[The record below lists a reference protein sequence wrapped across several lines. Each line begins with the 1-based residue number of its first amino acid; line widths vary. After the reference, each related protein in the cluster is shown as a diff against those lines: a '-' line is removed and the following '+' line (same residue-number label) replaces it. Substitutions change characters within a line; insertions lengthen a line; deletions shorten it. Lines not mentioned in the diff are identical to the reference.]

1 MGLKKYV
8 VLAVLFIVL
17 VYGYVFSLELGDYK
31 ITILDISINL
41 PIAVWIILPLALM
54 FLATLGHIL
63 FYGLL
68 GSLKTRAVEKDHET
82 MIGYLKS
89 SLLGKTYNK
98 KFKTAG
104 FKSLS
109 KILNQFELKLKDETF
124 SSTDEELNKIVANI
138 KDINNGKFV
147 DDKSVK
153 FTEYSD
159 IATNNQINKV
169 NEYINFAEDVLKK
182 SENYNINVVRQAFIN
197 ILEQKSMTTVKKLYK
212 NVKLD
217 KELAFRLFEK
227 DAKNSDFGLD
237 NEEIVKI
244 VKDLDFTKEEFL
256 ALAKIYETVL
266 KPDEI
271 IALFEKISN
280 ELETALPAYL
290 HVLFE
295 YEMIDKIREIVEAT
309 PEDEFT
315 AFKALLDLKDAGK
328 HYSLE
333 SISYK

>member
-8 VLAVLFIVL
+8 VLVVLFVVL

-31 ITILDISINL
+31 VTVLDISVNL
-41 PIAVWIILPLALM
+41 PIAVWIILPLALL
-54 FLATLGHIL
+54 FIATLGHIL

-68 GSLKTRAVEKDHET
+68 GSLKQRAVQKDHEN
-82 MIGYLKS
+82 MVMFIKS
-89 SLLGKTYNK
+89 NLLGKTFNK
-98 KFKTAG
+98 KFKTPG
-104 FKSLS
+104 FKSLYNVL
-109 KILNQFELKLKDETF
+109 KQFELQLKDETF

-138 KDINNGKFV
+138 KDIHNGKFV

-159 IATNNQINKV
+159 ISTENIINKV
-169 NEYINFAEDVLKK
+169 NENIDFAQDVLKK

-197 ILEQKSMTTVKKLYK
+197 VLEQKSMTTMKKLFK
-212 NVKLD
+212 NIKLD

-227 DAKNSDFGLD
+227 DAKNPDFGLT

-244 VKDLDFTKEEFL
+244 VKDLDLTTEEYL
-256 ALAKIYETVL
+256 TLAKIYETEL

-271 IALFEKISN
+271 IALFENLSN
-280 ELETALPAYL
+280 QIEKAIPAYL

-295 YEMIDKIREIVEAT
+295 YEMIDKVREIVEAT
-309 PEDEFT
+309 PEDEYT

-328 HYSLE
+328 HYSLD

>member
-8 VLAVLFIVL
+8 VLVVLFIVL

-31 ITILDISINL
+31 VTVLDISVNL
-41 PIAVWIILPLALM
+41 PIAVWIILPLALL
-54 FLATLGHIL
+54 FIATLGHIL

-68 GSLKTRAVEKDHET
+68 GSLKQRAVQKDHEN
-82 MIGYLKS
+82 MVMFIKS
-89 SLLGKTYNK
+89 NLLGKTFNK
-98 KFKTAG
+98 KFKTPG
-104 FKSLS
+104 FKSLYNVL
-109 KILNQFELKLKDETF
+109 KQFELQLKDETF

-138 KDINNGKFV
+138 KDIHNGKFV

-159 IATNNQINKV
+159 ISTENIINKV
-169 NEYINFAEDVLKK
+169 NENIDFAQDVLKK

-197 ILEQKSMTTVKKLYK
+197 VLEQKSMTTMKKLFK
-212 NVKLD
+212 NIKLD

-227 DAKNSDFGLD
+227 DAKNPDFGLT

-244 VKDLDFTKEEFL
+244 VKDLDLTTEEYL
-256 ALAKIYETVL
+256 TLAKIYETEL

-271 IALFEKISN
+271 IALFENLSN
-280 ELETALPAYL
+280 QIEKAIPAYL

-295 YEMIDKIREIVEAT
+295 YEMIDKVREIVEAT
-309 PEDEFT
+309 PEDEYT

-328 HYSLE
+328 HYSLD

>member
-31 ITILDISINL
+31 ITILDISVNL
-41 PIAVWIILPLALM
+41 PISSWIILPLVLL
-54 FLATLGHIL
+54 FIATLGHIL

-68 GSLKTRAVEKDHET
+68 GSLKQRAINKDHET
-82 MIGYLKS
+82 MVGYIKS

-98 KFKTAG
+98 KFKTPA
-104 FKSLS
+104 FKSLFNVL
-109 KILNQFELKLKDETF
+109 KQFELKLKDETF

-138 KDINNGKFV
+138 KDIKNGKFV
-147 DDKSVK
+147 EDKAVK

-159 IATNNQINKV
+159 ISTDNIINKV
-169 NEYINFAEDVLKK
+169 NENIDFAQDVLKK
-182 SENYNINVVRQAFIN
+182 SENYNINVIRQAFIKV
-197 ILEQKSMTTVKKLYK
+197 LDEKSMTTMKKLFK
-212 NVKLD
+212 NIKLD

-227 DAKNSDFGLD
+227 DAKNPDFGLSND
-237 NEEIVKI
+237 EIAKI
-244 VKDLDFTKEEFL
+244 VKDLDLNKEEYL
-256 ALAKIYETVL
+256 TLAKIYETEL

-271 IALFEKISN
+271 IALFEKLSTEI
-280 ELETALPAYL
+280 EKALPAYL

-295 YEMIDKIREIVEAT
+295 YEMIDKVREIIEAT
-309 PEDEFT
+309 KEDELT

>member
-8 VLAVLFIVL
+8 VLVVLFIVL

-31 ITILDISINL
+31 VTVLDISVNL
-41 PIAVWIILPLALM
+41 PIAVWIILPLALL
-54 FLATLGHIL
+54 FIATLGHIL

-68 GSLKTRAVEKDHET
+68 GSLKQRAVQKDHEN
-82 MIGYLKS
+82 MVMFIKS
-89 SLLGKTYNK
+89 NLLGKTFSK
-98 KFKTAG
+98 KFKTPG
-104 FKSLS
+104 FKSLYNVL
-109 KILNQFELKLKDETF
+109 KQFELQLKDETF

-138 KDINNGKFV
+138 KDIHNGKFV

-159 IATNNQINKV
+159 ISTENIINKV
-169 NEYINFAEDVLKK
+169 NENIDFAQDVLKK

-197 ILEQKSMTTVKKLYK
+197 VLEQKSMTTMKKLFK
-212 NVKLD
+212 NIKLD

-227 DAKNSDFGLD
+227 DAKNPDFGLT

-244 VKDLDFTKEEFL
+244 VKDLDLTTEEYL
-256 ALAKIYETVL
+256 TLAKIYETEL

-271 IALFEKISN
+271 IALFENLSN
-280 ELETALPAYL
+280 QIEKAIPAYL

-295 YEMIDKIREIVEAT
+295 YEMIDKVREIVEAT
-309 PEDEFT
+309 PEDEYT

-328 HYSLE
+328 HYSLD

>member
-1 MGLKKYV
+1 MGLKKYI
-8 VLAVLFIVL
+8 VLTVLFIVL
-17 VYGYVFSLELGDYK
+17 VYGYVFTLELGDYK
-31 ITILDISINL
+31 ITVLDISINL
-41 PIAVWIILPLALM
+41 PIAVWITLPLVLM
-54 FLATLGHIL
+54 FIATIGHIL

-82 MIGYLKS
+82 MIGFIKA

-98 KFKTAG
+98 KFKTPG
-104 FKSLS
+104 FKSLY
-109 KILNQFELKLKDETF
+109 KVINQFELKLKDETF

-138 KDINNGKFV
+138 KDINAGKFI

-159 IATNNQINKV
+159 ISTTNLMNKV
-169 NEYINFAEDVLKK
+169 NENINFAEEVLKK

-197 ILEQKSMTTVKKLYK
+197 ILEEKSITTMKKLYK

-227 DAKNSDFGLD
+227 DAKNPDFGLD
-237 NEEIVKI
+237 NDEIVKI
-244 VKDLDFTKEEFL
+244 VKNLDLTTQEYL
-256 ALAKIYETVL
+256 TLAKIYEAEL

-271 IALFEKISN
+271 IALFEKLSN
-280 ELETALPAYL
+280 ELEKALPAYL

-295 YEMIDKIREIVEAT
+295 YEMVDKVREIVEAT

-328 HYSLE
+328 HYSLD